1 MTYQKLTEGMSQWLN
16 STRWLDTL
24 NRLSLRYFT
33 DIIQNSDGYKPLIK
47 GMVEITVGKLVRE
60 ADKSMQREEND
71 NSQRDRTDMLCL
83 VIINLLGYLE
93 EFNIISWTRM
103 NGHLQSIGE
112 LKDRGDAFFLGLDA
126 VAEQEAE
133 REAQLYEKDLRQK
146 LIEEPTF

>member
-1 MTYQKLTEGMSQWLN
+1 MSQWLN
-16 STRWLDTL
+16 STRRLADL

-33 DIIQNSDGYKPLIK
+33 DAILNYKGYKPLIK
-47 GMVEITVGKLVRE
+47 SDVEIAVEMLVWE

-146 LIEEPTF
+146 LIGEPTF

>member
-1 MTYQKLTEGMSQWLN
+1 MTYQELTEGMSQWLN
-16 STRWLDTL
+16 STRRLADL

-33 DIIQNSDGYKPLIK
+33 DTILNSNGYKPLIK
-47 GMVEITVGKLVRE
+47 GEVTWTVEDLTRE
-60 ADKSMQREEND
+60 AYTAMQREGND
-71 NSQRDRTDMLCL
+71 NSQRERTDLLCL
-83 VIINLLGYLE
+83 VIINLIGYLE

-103 NGHLQSIGE
+103 DRWLQNLGE

-146 LIEEPTF
+146 LIGEPTF

>member
-1 MTYQKLTEGMSQWLN
+1 MSQWLN
-16 STRWLDTL
+16 SMRRLADL

-33 DIIQNSDGYKPLIK
+33 DTILNYKGYKPLIK
-47 GMVEITVGKLVRE
+47 SDVEIAVEMLVWE
-60 ADKSMQREEND
+60 ANKSMQREEND

-133 REAQLYEKDLRQK
+133 REAQLYEKDLHQK

>member
-1 MTYQKLTEGMSQWLN
+1 MTYQELTEGMSQWLN
-16 STRWLDTL
+16 STRRLADL

-33 DIIQNSDGYKPLIK
+33 DTILNSKGYKHLIK
-47 GMVEITVGKLVRE
+47 SMVEITVGMLVRE
-60 ADKSMQREEND
+60 ANKSMQREEND

-103 NGHLQSIGE
+103 NRHLQSIGE

-133 REAQLYEKDLRQK
+133 QEAQLYEKDLRQK
-146 LIEEPTF
+146 LIEEPPF

>member
-1 MTYQKLTEGMSQWLN
+1 MSQWLK
-16 STRWLDTL
+16 STRRLADL

-33 DIIQNSDGYKPLIK
+33 DAILNYKGYKPLIK
-47 GMVEITVGKLVRE
+47 CGVEMTVEMLVWE

-146 LIEEPTF
+146 LIGEPTF

>member
-1 MTYQKLTEGMSQWLN
+1 MTYQELTEGMSQWLN
-16 STRWLDTL
+16 STRRLADL

-33 DIIQNSDGYKPLIK
+33 EAILNNKGDKPLIK
-47 GMVEITVGKLVRE
+47 CEVEITVEMLVWE
-60 ADKSMQREEND
+60 ANEAMQREEND

-93 EFNIISWTRM
+93 EFGIISWTCMDR
-103 NGHLQSIGE
+103 HLQSIGE

-146 LIEEPTF
+146 LIEEPPF

>member
-1 MTYQKLTEGMSQWLN
+1 MSQWLK
-16 STRWLDTL
+16 STRRLADL

-33 DIIQNSDGYKPLIK
+33 DAILNYKGYKPLIK
-47 GMVEITVGKLVRE
+47 SDVEIAVEMLVWE

-146 LIEEPTF
+146 LIEEPPF

>member
-1 MTYQKLTEGMSQWLN
+1 MSQWLK
-16 STRWLDTL
+16 STRRLADL

-33 DIIQNSDGYKPLIK
+33 DAILNYKGYKPLIK
-47 GMVEITVGKLVRE
+47 SDVEIAVEMLVWE

-146 LIEEPTF
+146 LIGEPTF

>member
-1 MTYQKLTEGMSQWLN
+1 MSQWLN
-16 STRWLDTL
+16 STRRLADL

-33 DIIQNSDGYKPLIK
+33 DTILNSKGYKHHIK
-47 GMVEITVGKLVRE
+47 AETETTVRMLVWE

-112 LKDRGDAFFLGLDA
+112 LKDRGDAFFFGLDA

-133 REAQLYEKDLRQK
+133 REAQLYEKDLHQK
-146 LIEEPTF
+146 LIEEPPF

>member
-1 MTYQKLTEGMSQWLN
+1 MTYQELTEGMSQWLN
-16 STRWLDTL
+16 STRRLADL

-33 DIIQNSDGYKPLIK
+33 DTILNSNGYKPLIK
-47 GMVEITVGKLVRE
+47 GGVEMTVEDLTRE
-60 ADKSMQREEND
+60 AYTAMQREEND

-103 NGHLQSIGE
+103 DRWLQNLGE

-146 LIEEPTF
+146 LIEEPPF